1 MATINS
7 YITFNGNCEEA
18 FNLYRSVFGGEFA
31 TISKFRD
38 MPDDPKYPVSE
49 EDKDKI
55 MHVSL
60 PISQENVLMGS
71 DTGAEWGKQYKQGN
85 NFSISI
91 NANSREEADTFFKAL
106 SQDGEVVM
114 PMSDTFWESYF
125 GMLTDRFGIQ
135 WMVSYDDPS
144 RVK

>member
-1 MATINS
+1 MATINT
-7 YITFNGNCEEA
+7 YLTFNGNCEEA

-60 PISQENVLMGS
+60 PISQETVQMGS
-71 DTGAEWGKQYKQGN
+71 DTGAEWGKQFKQGN

-91 NANSREEADTFFKAL
+91 NTNSREEADNFFKAL